1 MKANK
6 NADKLNENAKEAKK
20 LMEEG
25 RAIMR
30 RVDKRI
36 EKSQLLCFISYI

>member
-6 NADKLNENAKEAKK
+6 NANKLNENAKNARE

-25 RAIMR
+25 KAIIR
-30 RVDKRI
+30 RINKRI
-36 EKSQLLCFISYI
+36 EKKN

>member
-6 NADKLNENAKEAKK
+6 NADKLNENAKNARE

-25 RAIMR
+25 QAIIR
-30 RVDKRI
+30 RINKG
-36 EKSQLLCFISYI
+36 